1 MDWLRTSATK
11 DARTCHRVVIFEL
24 VSLFD
29 HVTRGRTSFVF
40 VLLRF
45 GSTVESFAVW
55 RPRMEVSDLQ
65 HDGNHGERCKAIRIC
80 TTESGRGGQEAG

>member
-24 VSLFD
+24 VSFFE

-55 RPRMEVSDLQ
+55 CP
-65 HDGNHGERCKAIRIC
+65 DGNHSERCKAIRIC
-80 TTESGRGGQEAG
+80 AAEGGKGDQEAC